1 LVYYFRGS
9 RGGTGM
15 RDGVMEVVT
24 VGQVLTGRGSVVK
37 GYSSKREGNGMPIGK
52 TKMLPAMSITARYV
66 GSPLKDAGVCSRG

>member
-1 LVYYFRGS
+1 
-9 RGGTGM
+9 M

-24 VGQVLTGRGSVVK
+24 AGQVLTGRGSVVK

-66 GSPLKDAGVCSRG
+66 GFS

>member
-1 LVYYFRGS
+1 
-9 RGGTGM
+9 M